1 MWMLYKQRK
10 KPYELKVLEYLDTR
24 MLLSRKERQYYFS
37 LKKWYEGEVLFDSL
51 TEKLQ
56 CECFIL
62 NDLLLNSNNNT
73 FQIDSLIIT
82 SDTIY
87 LFEVKNHAG
96 DYYYESDN
104 FYNKKSNSEIINPLH
119 QLKRKETLF
128 HQLLFKLGYNLPI
141 NGSVVFIN
149 PEFTLYQ
156 SPLTKPIIYP
166 TQIHQYLNELGNVP
180 LKLAK
185 GHKML
190 AEKLKSLHFQHTNYD
205 NLPSYQY
212 EKLKKGITCLKCNS
226 FTILMEGSKCVC
238 KHCGY
243 IEKFADA
250 VIRSIEE
257 FKLLFPDNKITTS
270 AIFDWCQ
277 VINSKKRIKGVLDKN
292 YKRIGENRWIYYQ

>member
-37 LKKWYEGEVLFDSL
+37 LKKGYEGEVLFDSL

-104 FYNKKSNSEIINPLH
+104 FYNKKSNRD
-119 QLKRKETLF
+119 RKSTRLNSS
-128 HQLLFKLGYNLPI
+128 HVANSYA
-141 NGSVVFIN
+141 VFC
-149 PEFTLYQ
+149 
-156 SPLTKPIIYP
+156 
-166 TQIHQYLNELGNVP
+166 
-180 LKLAK
+180 
-185 GHKML
+185 
-190 AEKLKSLHFQHTNYD
+190 
-205 NLPSYQY
+205 
-212 EKLKKGITCLKCNS
+212 LKKKNTKNRRHKSQNS
-226 FTILMEGSKCVC
+226 N
-238 KHCGY
+238 H
-243 IEKFADA
+243 DH
-250 VIRSIEE
+250 
-257 FKLLFPDNKITTS
+257 N
-270 AIFDWCQ
+270 Q
-277 VINSKKRIKGVLDKN
+277 
-292 YKRIGENRWIYYQ
+292 